1 MQRNYG
7 DVVSFRS
14 GPVRFYQ
21 LTHPEHVQ
29 EVLLKKESMR
39 IYPPVYFFSRE
50 AAAPVEVAGYNL
62 RPGSQV
68 HILPYLLHHDPRWFP
83 KPERFD
89 PARFAAHRE
98 EQLPQC
104 AYLPF
109 GAGPRAC
116 VGRSFAMIEGVL
128 ILASILERYNL
139 SLAPGQGEPEAA
151 TQISLHPKGGVR
163 LRATERRPALAATH
177 RESALPTR

>member
-1 MQRNYG
+1 MQ
-7 DVVSFRS
+7 S
-14 GPVRFYQ
+14 
-21 LTHPEHVQ
+21 
-29 EVLLKKESMR
+29 
-39 IYPPVYFFSRE
+39 
-50 AAAPVEVAGYNL
+50 
-62 RPGSQV
+62 
-68 HILPYLLHHDPRWFP
+68 
-83 KPERFD
+83 
-89 PARFAAHRE
+89 HRE

-163 LRATERRPALAATH
+163 LRATERRPPSPPLTANRPSPPDNRAWIDRPLAI
-177 RESALPTR
+177 SALSVTLW